1 MKEFI
6 IATIN
11 CTNSQYGNV
20 GDLIIIKKDV
30 YTPIDFEPLT
40 DASTEE
46 SAAEKLKEIKECK
59 NIQDWMNTLEEGSKV

>member
-6 IATIN
+6 IARIN

-20 GDLIIIKKDV
+20 GDLIIIKKKV
-30 YTPIDFEPLT
+30 YTPIEFEPLT
-40 DASTEE
+40 DASTEK

-59 NIQDWMNTLEEGSKV
+59 NIQDWMNTLVKGVKL